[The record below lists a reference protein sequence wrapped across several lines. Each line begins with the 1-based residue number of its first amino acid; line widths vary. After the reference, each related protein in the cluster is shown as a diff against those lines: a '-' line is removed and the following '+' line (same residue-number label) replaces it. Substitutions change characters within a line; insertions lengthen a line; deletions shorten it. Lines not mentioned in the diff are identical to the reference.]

1 MKGELCDLRYFNVIP
16 LESKWI
22 PGTDEE
28 ILLKLAVF
36 CICAGPDRPYVT
48 VPGIVVAGMHQS
60 VTISCSV
67 QATAY
72 VDNSELELKWKVVR
86 RRHDAN
92 YYIL

>member
-1 MKGELCDLRYFNVIP
+1 M
-16 LESKWI
+16 
-22 PGTDEE
+22 
-28 ILLKLAVF
+28 
-36 CICAGPDRPYVT
+36 T

-72 VDNSELELKWKVVR
+72 VDSSSELELKWKVVR

-92 YYIL
+92 YYMYIIIL